1 MKRII
6 SVFAVAAIV
15 IGVVS
20 PMAPAAAAGILNGL
34 NGAGNIGDLFAL
46 DRLFNVGDDAQT
58 NLGDLFILDQ
68 LFPQQTAVAVAPI
81 PLRQQL
87 AGRILIQTEAAGRA
101 WYVNPADTQRYYL
114 NGPQAALTIMGEQ
127 ATGITNANFDAF
139 GGTAPSRLAGKFL
152 LKVEDSG
159 KLYYVNPTDRN
170 IVPVIGA
177 AGAFNLIEDRGLG
190 ITNANIEQIPV
201 APGSLAVN

>member
-1 MKRII
+1 M
-6 SVFAVAAIV
+6 
-15 IGVVS
+15 S

-46 DRLFNVGDDAQT
+46 DRLFNVGDDSQT

-68 LFPQQTAVAVAPI
+68 LFPQQTTAPVAVAPT
-81 PLRQQL
+81 PLRQRL
-87 AGRILIQTEAAGRA
+87 SGRILIQTEADGRA

-159 KLYYVNPTDRN
+159 KLYYVNPTDRS
-170 IVPVIGA
+170 IIPVIGA